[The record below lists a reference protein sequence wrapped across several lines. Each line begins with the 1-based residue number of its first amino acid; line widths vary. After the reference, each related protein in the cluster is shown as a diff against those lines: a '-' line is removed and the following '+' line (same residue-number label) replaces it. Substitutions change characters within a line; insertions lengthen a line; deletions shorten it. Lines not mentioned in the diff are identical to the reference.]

1 MLVVNAKY
9 VSPGRIEMLVLNVRI
24 HIPVRIHECWPQ
36 NAQRLRPIERTL
48 GCSMNGYFRLVLII
62 CEWKA
67 VSWRLLFL
75 DVVYKPIPALEQE
88 HHGLVLNATPGLA
101 L

>member
-1 MLVVNAKY
+1 MHKDLDLLSVRWAVV
-9 VSPGRIEMLVLNVRI
+9 
-24 HIPVRIHECWPQ
+24 W
-36 NAQRLRPIERTL
+36 
-48 GCSMNGYFRLVLII
+48 I